1 MKSFFRKIRICLFEP
16 RKMGF
21 YIGEKLHRSFLQ
33 LLLFSL
39 IVITPLIVVVSI
51 QDSISEKSY
60 DLIAD
65 NLMRHDDSTLS
76 LSNGE
81 LTGGK
86 SVAFH
91 IEEGLIF
98 INPLDQELKAS
109 NNEDYYPILELRSD
123 RVIVSFLNIDLMN
136 LTYSQLEAKDIDFT
150 KIENKDYVELDKFI
164 VLVNDVFNY
173 MRPVWIAGNVLLN
186 LIQVYAM
193 AVASALVL
201 AFFMSFINL
210 NISFK
215 YRLKI
220 SLDAQFI
227 NLVFMLLALLFNFEY
242 ITYLGLIFTAIYIT
256 KAFMAIVR
264 IEVRRVPKEEDGKDE

>member
-1 MKSFFRKIRICLFEP
+1 
-16 RKMGF
+16 MGF

-81 LTGGK
+81 LTGSEGL
-86 SVAFH
+86 AFY

-109 NNEDYYPILELRSD
+109 NNEDYYPVLELRSD